1 MIITHLKR
9 EAFKCNDKE
18 NCSTFMKLF
27 LIYEK
32 CIIISE
38 EECMMS
44 VELDATIKEKL
55 SIELKY

>member
-1 MIITHLKR
+1 
-9 EAFKCNDKE
+9 
-18 NCSTFMKLF
+18 MKLF